1 VENEATVA
9 GAEAEVKVEAE
20 MSELDATGVVLV
32 LVDEAAG
39 VVVVAFFF
47 RACYIY
53 RVRIGMP
60 IIKLDNTPSENW
72 RLHL

>member
-1 VENEATVA
+1 VELEA
-9 GAEAEVKVEAE
+9 G

-39 VVVVAFFF
+39 VVVVAFFL

-53 RVRIGMP
+53 RVRIGTA
-60 IIKLDNTPSENW
+60 IIKLANTPSENW